1 MSLNDWLK
9 KNSFITLMVA
19 AAVVLTLLLPAEGKF
34 KYEYQRGRPWLYE
47 TLVAPMD
54 IPVLKTEQELRLE
67 RSLAAK
73 NTVNCFNYITGADEI
88 ASAGLISLLDRYAIE
103 ERAEI
108 SRMASFIYEKGVADR
123 LPDTAKLAKILV
135 QTPGMAQY
143 EKAVGEVYLRENA
156 IRIIKSLF
164 GNSSPSDKELE
175 EVLVPNLVFDKSAT
189 EIAHN
194 EAMQRI
200 SPTKGILY
208 TGEVIVARGETI
220 TAEIEQL
227 LDSFRAEYALSMGF
241 TGSFLLLKSGQF
253 LIVAGIMLLL
263 FVLLVFLKKEL
274 LFDNSKITFVLVLM
288 IFLVTITIIVR
299 DISPAFLYLIP
310 YSVFALYL
318 SSFFT
323 SRIVVPVYLTMLLPV
338 FLIAQ
343 NGIEIFMINAVAG
356 SITVL
361 AYSYWNRGWQQFAV
375 SFAVFLTLTV
385 IYSAYRLVEEGSL
398 VTVNPTIIGYF
409 VWNSL
414 LIIAAFPLLYI
425 FEKIFGLVSGQR
437 LRELADADSPL
448 LKLLS
453 EKAPGT
459 FQHSLQVANL
469 AESAAAEIGANALL
483 ARVGGLYHD
492 LGKMNNPL
500 YFIENQPRGGEN
512 IHETLK
518 PQDSA
523 AIIIK
528 HVEDGVSI
536 AKKWRLPQ
544 IVTDFI
550 LTHHGHSRTL
560 YFYRKFINSG
570 GDPSEKELFT
580 YKGLLPVYKE
590 QAIVMMADAVE
601 AASRSVRDYSE
612 HSISELVERVVDE
625 RISEEQLAGSE
636 ISIRDIK
643 RVKEAFKQKLIRVYH
658 SRIVA
663 PV

>member
-108 SRMASFIYEKGVADR
+108 SRMASFIY
-123 LPDTAKLAKILV
+123 
-135 QTPGMAQY
+135 
-143 EKAVGEVYLRENA
+143 A

-343 NGIEIFMINAVAG
+343 NGIEIF
-356 SITVL
+356 ITVL

-560 YFYRKFINSG
+560 YFYRKFLNHG
-570 GDPSEKELFT
+570 GDPAEKELFT
-580 YKGLLPVYKE
+580 YKGMLPVYKE

-601 AASRSVRDYSE
+601 AASRSIRDYSE
-612 HSISELVERVVDE
+612 NSISELVERVVDE

>member
-1 MSLNDWLK
+1 MSLTEWLK
-9 KNSFITLMVA
+9 KNSFITLMAA
-19 AAVVLTLLLPAEGKF
+19 AAVILTLLLPAEGKF

-54 IPVLKTEQELRLE
+54 IPILKNDQELRLE
-67 RSLAAK
+67 RNLAAK
-73 NTVNCFNYITGADEI
+73 NTVNCFNFNPDSKGVAID
-88 ASAGLISLLDRYAIE
+88 GLNSLLGKYAVNDVS
-103 ERAEI
+103 EI
-108 SRMASFIYEKGVADR
+108 LKMASFIYDKGVADR
-123 LPDTAKLAKILV
+123 LPDTARLSKILV
-135 QTPGMAQY
+135 HTPGSSQS
-143 EKAVGEVYLRENA
+143 EKAVAEVYLIDNA
-156 IRIIKSLF
+156 LSVIKSLF
-164 GNSSPSDKELE
+164 GKNPPADRELE
-175 EVLVPNLVFDKSAT
+175 EVIVPNLIFDKSAT

-194 EAMQRI
+194 EALERI
-200 SPTKGILY
+200 SPTKGMLY

-227 LDSFRAEYALSMGF
+227 LDSFRAEYSLSMGF
-241 TGSFLLLKSGQF
+241 TGSFVLLKTGQF
-253 LIVAGIMLLL
+253 LIIAGIMLLL
-263 FVLLVFLKKEL
+263 YVLLFFLKREI
-274 LFDNSKITFVLVLM
+274 LFNNAKIAFILVLM
-288 IFLVTITIIVR
+288 IFSVAITIIVR
-299 DISPAFLYLIP
+299 DIRPAFLYLLP
-310 YSVFALYL
+310 FSVFALYL

-323 SRIVVPVYLTMLLPV
+323 PRIVVPVYLTLLLPV

-343 NGIEIFMINAVAG
+343 NGTELFMINAFAG

-361 AYSYWNRGWQQFAV
+361 TYSYWNRGWHQFAV

-385 IYSAYRLVEEGSL
+385 SYSAFRLVEEGSL
-398 VTVNPTIIGYF
+398 LTVNPVIIGF
-409 VWNSL
+409 FIWNAL
-414 LIIAAFPLLYI
+414 LIIAAFPLLYL
-425 FEKIFGLVSGQR
+425 FEKLFGLVSGQK
-437 LRELADADSPL
+437 LRELADADSAL

-469 AESAAAEIGANALL
+469 AESAASEIGANALL

-500 YFIENQPRGGEN
+500 FFIENQPRGGEN

-518 PQDSA
+518 PEESA

-528 HVEDGVSI
+528 HVDDGVAI
-536 AKKWRLPQ
+536 AKKWKLPQ

-560 YFYRKFINSG
+560 YFYRKYINNG
-570 GDPSEKELFT
+570 GDPAEKEKFT
-580 YKGLLPVYKE
+580 YTGMLPEFKE

-601 AASRSVRDYSE
+601 AASRSIRDYSE
-612 HSISELVERVVDE
+612 KSISELVEKVVDE

-658 SRIVA
+658 SRIVT

>member
-1 MSLNDWLK
+1 MNWNEWLK

-67 RSLAAK
+67 RNLAAK
-73 NTVNCFNYITGADEI
+73 STVNCFSYNTA
-88 ASAGLISLLDRYAIE
+88 AGETAIEGLNTLLDKYAVAD
-103 ERAEI
+103 RKEI
-108 SRMASFIYEKGVADR
+108 SQMAAFMYEKGIADR

-135 QTPGMAQY
+135 QTPGLSQSERA
-143 EKAVGEVYLRENA
+143 AGEVYLRENA
-156 IRIIKSLF
+156 LLIIKSLF
-164 GNSSPSDKELE
+164 GSNSPADKELE
-175 EVLVPNLVFDKSAT
+175 EVIVPNLLFDKSAT

-194 EAMQRI
+194 EALERI

-241 TGSFLLLKSGQF
+241 TGNFLLLKTGQF

-263 FVLLVFLKKEL
+263 YVLLLFLKREL
-274 LFDNSKITFVLVLM
+274 LFDNSKITFILVLM

-299 DISPAFLYLIP
+299 DIRPAFLYLIP

-323 SRIVVPVYLTMLLPV
+323 SRIVVPVYLTILLPV

-343 NGIEIFMINAVAG
+343 NGTEIFMINAVAG

-361 AYSYWNRGWQQFAV
+361 AYSYWNRGWHQFAV

-385 IYSAYRLVEEGSL
+385 TYSAYRLVEEGSF

-425 FEKIFGLVSGQR
+425 FEKLFGLVSGQR

-448 LKLLS
+448 LKMLS

-528 HVEDGVSI
+528 HVEDGVAV

-550 LTHHGHSRTL
+550 LSHHGHSRTL
-560 YFYRKFINSG
+560 YFYRKFLNNG

-580 YKGLLPVYKE
+580 YKGMLPVYKE

-601 AASRSVRDYSE
+601 AASRSIRDYSE
-612 HSISELVERVVDE
+612 NSISELVERVVDE

-658 SRIVA
+658 SRIVT

>member
-108 SRMASFIYEKGVADR
+108 SRMASFIYEKGVANR

-135 QTPGMAQY
+135 QTPGMAQS

-274 LFDNSKITFVLVLM
+274 LFDNSKYYFCAGSYDFSCYHYNNCKRYQPRFSLSDTLLCFC
-288 IFLVTITIIVR
+288 TISEFILYFKDSCSGIPDNAFTC
-299 DISPAFLYLIP
+299 ISNCPE
-310 YSVFALYL
+310 
-318 SSFFT
+318 
-323 SRIVVPVYLTMLLPV
+323 R
-338 FLIAQ
+338 
-343 NGIEIFMINAVAG
+343 IEIFMFNAVAG

-580 YKGLLPVYKE
+580 YKGMLPVYKE

-601 AASRSVRDYSE
+601 AASRSIRDYSE
-612 HSISELVERVVDE
+612 NSISELVERVVDE

-636 ISIRDIK
+636 ISIRDI
-643 RVKEAFKQKLIRVYH
+643 
-658 SRIVA
+658 
-663 PV
+663 